1 MAAPKNVVVGMATYR
16 RPDLLAG
23 LLPRIIGQ
31 IDHAAAGLD
40 PRPEFRV
47 VVVDNDPD
55 ASAQQAAAALGD
67 PRIRYVVEPEPGI
80 SSARNRIL
88 DEAHDSDVLV
98 MLDDDETP
106 HPGWLWHLLTT
117 YLEHD
122 ADAVSGPVHAV
133 FENGEDPWVIA
144 SGSYEGQRRAG
155 MRTGTI
161 RARAATNNLLLD
173 MRRVRELGLR
183 FDTGLGMSGGEDS
196 LFTGQLTNAGGK
208 IVWCAEAIVDDLV
221 PAERNTRRF
230 NLSRRFAQ
238 ASTAVRVDQILT
250 PTGSARALGRLRW
263 AVIGVG
269 QAVKGVVLAVAG
281 RLTRN
286 LSRRARGEGRIAS
299 AAGVLAGCF
308 GVTAQPYS
316 RK

>member
-1 MAAPKNVVVGMATYR
+1 MTGPQSVVVGMATYR
-16 RPDLLAG
+16 RPDLLAD
-23 LLPRIIGQ
+23 LLPRIIEQ
-31 IDHAAAGLD
+31 IEHAAAALE
-40 PRPEFRV
+40 PAPEFRV

-55 ASAQQAAAALGD
+55 ASAEQAAGVTGD

-88 DEAHDSDVLV
+88 DEAHDGEVLV

-106 HPGWLWHLLTT
+106 HPGWLLHLLTT
-117 YLEHD
+117 YVAHE

-144 SGSYEGQRRAG
+144 SGSYDAQRRAG

-173 MRRVRELGLR
+173 MRRIGELGLR
-183 FDTGLGMSGGEDS
+183 FHPGLGTSGGEDS
-196 LFTGQLTNAGGK
+196 LLTGQLTAAGGR

-221 PAERNTRRF
+221 PAARNTRRF

-238 ASTAVRVDQILT
+238 SSTTVRVDQMLT
-250 PTGSARALGRLRW
+250 SPWQARVMARLRWLVIGLGQLVKGIVLVVLGRLT
-263 AVIGVG
+263 G
-269 QAVKGVVLAVAG
+269 
-281 RLTRN
+281 N
-286 LSRRARGEGRIAS
+286 LSRRAKGEGRIAGG
-299 AAGVLAGCF
+299 AGVLAGCF

-316 RK
+316 RT